1 MSEPLHTPPDDDA
14 LSQRTA
20 TGHTPPGHTTEQPRL
35 LDRLAKWFKPDDE
48 AETVRDVIE
57 ELIEERIEESPTGDG
72 DVIDS
77 NERLL
82 LGNVLRLRDVSA
94 ADIMVPRADILAV
107 EAETPV
113 LDVLRFLVKE
123 GHSRVPVYRDT
134 LDDVIGMVHIKDLA
148 ILLFDQTGAAPSQPL
163 PAPKLPDVTRK
174 ILFVSPAARVLDL
187 LLEMRMSRLHMAVV
201 VDEYGGVDGLVTI
214 EDVVEQIVGNIEDE
228 HDTDDAPRMTE
239 RPDGSVIA
247 DARLEL
253 SEFAERYGDIFS
265 ESEREQNDTIGGLVI
280 SLAGRVPGRNELI
293 KHPSGIEFE
302 VLDSDPRRVRRLCV
316 RNIPAPPGPEK

>member
-1 MSEPLHTPPDDDA
+1 MSEPLRTPPSDDHAPDGH
-14 LSQRTA
+14 A
-20 TGHTPPGHTTEQPRL
+20 TNQPRL
-35 LDRLAKWFKPDDE
+35 FDRLAKWFKPDDD

-94 ADIMVPRADILAV
+94 ADIMVPRPDILAV

-113 LDVLRFLVKE
+113 IDVLKFLVKQ
-123 GHSRVPVYRDT
+123 GHSRVPVYRET

-148 ILLFDQTGAAPSQPL
+148 ILLFDQTGTPAGTGGQTL
-163 PAPKLPDVTRK
+163 PVPKLADVTRK
-174 ILFVSPAARVLDL
+174 VLFVSPAARVLDL
-187 LLEMRMSRLHMAVV
+187 LLEMRMSRIHMATV
-201 VDEYGGVDGLVTI
+201 VDEYGGVDGLITI

-228 HDTDDAPRMTE
+228 HDTDDAPRMTD

-247 DARLEL
+247 DARVEL
-253 SEFAERYGDIFS
+253 GEFETRFGDIFS
-265 ESEREQNDTIGGLVI
+265 ESEREQNDTLGGLVI

-302 VLDSDPRRVRRLCV
+302 VLDSDPRRVRRLRI
-316 RNIPAPPGPEK
+316 RNIPAPPPEEK